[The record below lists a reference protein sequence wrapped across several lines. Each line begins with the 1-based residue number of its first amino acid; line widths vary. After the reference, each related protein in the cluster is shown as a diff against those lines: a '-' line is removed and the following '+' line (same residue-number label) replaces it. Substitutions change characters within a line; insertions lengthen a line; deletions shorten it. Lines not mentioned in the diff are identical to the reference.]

1 MKNVLIIGGT
11 KGIGLELANNL
22 ADSNNVTVVARQH
35 SDSLNSNIKFHS
47 MDALNQQ
54 FSYSGEILDAL
65 IYCPGTINL
74 KPFNRL
80 AEDDFLE
87 DFKVN
92 LLGAV
97 KVIQENI
104 QKLKN
109 SDNASILLF
118 SSVAANQGMPFHTSV
133 SASKAAVE
141 GFAKSLAAELAPQIR
156 VNVIAP
162 SITNTPLASKLLSND
177 DKIVKSGER
186 HPLKRVGQPSDIA
199 AAAEYLISNKSS
211 WVTGQVMAVDGGMSS
226 LRLL

>member
-1 MKNVLIIGGT
+1 MKNILIIGGT
-11 KGIGLELANNL
+11 KGIGLELANKL
-22 ADSNNVTVVARQH
+22 SEGNNVTVVARQH
-35 SDSLNSNIKFHS
+35 SDALNSNIKFHPT
-47 MDALNQQ
+47 DVLNQS
-54 FSYSGEILDAL
+54 FNYTEDTLDAL
-65 IYCPGTINL
+65 VYCPGTINL

-80 AEDDFLE
+80 TEEDFLV

-97 KVIQENI
+97 KVIQGNI

-109 SDNASILLF
+109 SDSASILLF

-133 SASKAAVE
+133 SASKAAIE

-162 SITNTPLASKLLSND
+162 SITNTPLASKLLSNE
-177 DKIVKSGER
+177 DKVAKSGER

-199 AAAEYLISNKSS
+199 AAAEYLISEKSS